1 MKRYIGSVV
10 ACLLVLLLGGCAGSH
25 HRGPAEGPDAEAVES
40 DYSKLPPLRVKF
52 YLERSGSMTP
62 YDAPQGDGSFKKA
75 IVSLLNALPGDK
87 NQLFIVNDGIHPYP
101 KGIRQFVESA
111 DIFASTKGIGNPA
124 FTDFRKIFDAL
135 LNQTRTGE
143 VSVLV
148 SDMIYSVK
156 GMTEVNPS
164 KLFADE
170 EGMVSMVFKD
180 AARQKSMLVV
190 QLSGAYNG
198 PYYTYDAPSAG
209 RQYDGRRPYYILVV
223 GTNADM
229 RRLGA
234 DARYAAFR
242 DFKSLAGYRAQYLFA
257 RDAGDGGQAGN
268 GCTPFAGFLMRNADI
283 EGRFRL
289 DRDDKNTLTDVRP
302 DDATGRL
309 RLALAVDL
317 DHLLVPES
325 WSANPA
331 NYTISGADGLR
342 IVKIRRIDER
352 ERTNEAR
359 PYMGT
364 ASHIIVLEARDL
376 KARTDADLALGN
388 LLPPWVAA
396 SSTDDD
402 SNLGARRFATTT
414 FGFAHLMQAVYD
426 SYAGGEARPSYFK
439 LHIRLE
445 K

>member
-1 MKRYIGSVV
+1 M
-10 ACLLVLLLGGCAGSH
+10 ACLLVLLCGCCAGGH
-25 HRGPAEGPDAEAVES
+25 HRSSANVEAEEDGGTLTG
-40 DYSKLPPLRVKF
+40 YSKLAPLRVKF
-52 YLERSGSMTP
+52 YLERSGSMTA

-87 NQLFIVNDGIHPYP
+87 NQLFIVNDSIHPYP
-101 KGIRQFVESA
+101 KGIRQFVESS
-111 DIFASTKGIGNPA
+111 DIFASTKDIGNPA
-124 FTDFRKIFDAL
+124 YTDFRKIFDAL
-135 LNQTRTGE
+135 LNQTKPGE

-148 SDMIYSVK
+148 SDLIYSVN
-156 GMTEVNPS
+156 GMTAVSPQ

-180 AARQKSMLVV
+180 AASQKSMLVV
-190 QLSGAYNG
+190 QMSGSYNG
-198 PYYTYDAPSAG
+198 PYYTYASPASG
-209 RQYDGRRPYYILVV
+209 RQYNGRRPYYILVV

-229 RRLGA
+229 RRLAA
-234 DARYAAFR
+234 DERYAAFR
-242 DFKSLAGYRAQYLFA
+242 DFKSLAGYRGQYLFA
-257 RDAGDGGQAGN
+257 RDAGSSDN
-268 GCTPFAGFLMRNADI
+268 GCRPYAGFLMSGGDI

-289 DRDDKNTLTDVRP
+289 DRDDRNTLTSVTP
-302 DDATGRL
+302 DATTGRL

-331 NYTISGADGLR
+331 NYTISGADGLH

-364 ASHIIVLEARDL
+364 ASHVIVLEGRDL
-376 KARTDADLALGN
+376 KARTDADITLRN
-388 LLPPWVAA
+388 ELPRWVAA

-402 SNLGARRFATTT
+402 TQLGARNFATTT
-414 FGFAHLMQAVYD
+414 FGLSHLMQAVFD
-426 SYAGGEARPSYFK
+426 SYARGSACPGYFK